1 MWKLLLDWIGYIY
14 VGMMI
19 LFLIGFY
26 TTTPPVFQAFT
37 FVVKVIMAIFLFIR
51 FNPYRKEK
59 RLTEVD
65 RTIILYSAYF
75 ILLSSFTDYIN
86 LFLSKVQKIVT
97 ETTGDIL
104 KRLYVT

>member
-1 MWKLLLDWIGYIY
+1 MWKMLLDWIGYIY
-14 VGMMI
+14 LGMTI

-37 FVVKVIMAIFLFIR
+37 SVIKVVMAIFLFIR
-51 FNPYRKEK
+51 FNLYRKEK
-59 RLTEVD
+59 RLTDID
-65 RTIILYSAYF
+65 RTIILYTAYF

-97 ETTGDIL
+97 ETTGEIL
-104 KRLYVT
+104 RRLYL